1 MSDFKPLVRK
11 FDPLTCLRFIAV
23 TTPASFRNL
32 WLTSDSP
39 STHRLII
46 DLVESARKEEFI
58 EELVDFFK
66 KSQPKDC
73 QEIFNG
79 LVARFAKKLPS
90 QQQSSLDS
98 TLNDELRAKCMNKLG
113 DKDASRL
120 ILARDTL

>member
-32 WLTSDSP
+32 WLTRDSP
-39 STHRLII
+39 VTHRLII

-58 EELVDFFK
+58 EELVDFFE

-73 QEIFNG
+73 
-79 LVARFAKKLPS
+79 
-90 QQQSSLDS
+90 
-98 TLNDELRAKCMNKLG
+98 
-113 DKDASRL
+113 
-120 ILARDTL
+120 